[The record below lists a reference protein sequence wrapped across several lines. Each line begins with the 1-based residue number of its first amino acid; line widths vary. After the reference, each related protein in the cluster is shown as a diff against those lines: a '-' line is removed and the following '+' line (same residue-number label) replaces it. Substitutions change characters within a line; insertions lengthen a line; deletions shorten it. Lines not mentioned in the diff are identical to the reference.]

1 MFTPE
6 FHNQLSKKIDS
17 ASPETRNF
25 IIDML
30 TEGLLAESL
39 PEEHK
44 VEVRIMKATSEL
56 RDLLDKCQHR
66 FANPIPP
73 TEEGNKLIQEVYPA
87 RKAFLEWLQLT
98 KAALERHLEE
108 TSMPQ
113 ISEQWLDEQ
122 QKILLEK

>member
-6 FHNQLSKKIDS
+6 FKNQLSKKLDS
-17 ASPETRNF
+17 ASPEAKNF
-25 IIDML
+25 FIDLL
-30 TEGLLAESL
+30 TESLLAGGL

-56 RDLLDKCQHR
+56 RDLLDKCYHR
-66 FANPIPP
+66 FANSIPP
-73 TEEGNKLIQEVYPA
+73 TEEGNKLIREVYPA
-87 RKAFLEWLQLT
+87 RKAYLEWLQLT

-108 TSMPQ
+108 NPMPQ

-122 QKILLEK
+122 QKILMEK

>member
-6 FHNQLSKKIDS
+6 FKNQFSK
-17 ASPETRNF
+17 
-25 IIDML
+25 
-30 TEGLLAESL
+30 

-56 RDLLDKCQHR
+56 WDLLDKCHHR

-87 RKAFLEWLQLT
+87 RKAYLEWLQRT

-108 TSMPQ
+108 NPMPQ

-122 QKILLEK
+122 AVDHHEEFEHALWNMKNRTPVHEQTAGGMTME

>member
-1 MFTPE
+1 MLTPE
-6 FHNQLSKKIDS
+6 FKNQLSKKLDG
-17 ASPETRNF
+17 ASPEAKNF
-25 IIDML
+25 FIDLL
-30 TEGLLAESL
+30 TESLLAGSM

-44 VEVRIMKATSEL
+44 VDVRILKTTSEL
-56 RDLLDKCQHR
+56 RQLLDKSVSR
-66 FANPIPP
+66 FGNPIPP

>member
-6 FHNQLSKKIDS
+6 FKNQLSKKLDS
-17 ASPETRNF
+17 ASPEAKNLF
-25 IIDML
+25 FDLL
-30 TEGLLAESL
+30 TESLLAGGL

-44 VEVRIMKATSEL
+44 VEVRIMKATSKL
-56 RDLLDKCQHR
+56 RDLLDKCHHR

-87 RKAFLEWLQLT
+87 RKAYLEWLQLT
-98 KAALERHLEE
+98 TAALERHLEE
-108 TSMPQ
+108 NPMPQ

-122 QKILLEK
+122 QKILMEK